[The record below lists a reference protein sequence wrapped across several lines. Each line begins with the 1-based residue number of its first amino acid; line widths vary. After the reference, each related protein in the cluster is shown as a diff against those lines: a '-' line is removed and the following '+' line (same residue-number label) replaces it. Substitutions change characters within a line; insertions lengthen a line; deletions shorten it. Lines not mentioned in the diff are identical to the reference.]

1 MKAQCSIPSQQY
13 KPMQKL
19 SLKTEKNTSRPN
31 KNLFKTC
38 TIYCIHDIKF
48 YINQTLNV
56 NKKIIL
62 SNIKDDTHHK
72 RIYKPKIS

>member
-1 MKAQCSIPSQQY
+1 MKAQRSIPSQQY
-13 KPMQKL
+13 KPTQKL
-19 SLKTEKNTSRPN
+19 SLKKRKKPSRQN
-31 KNLFKTC
+31 KNLFKSC